1 MQYLYFKVRFFFMT
15 GTGTLKGIVKHYDW
29 GGTSFIPFLLNMSN
43 SEGKPYAEYWLG
55 AHDTD
60 SSVLNINNSEV
71 KLNQFIAANKEKILG
86 KTISKKFGR
95 LPYLLKVL
103 DVKDMLS
110 IQVHP
115 ARHEAE
121 VEFARENKE
130 GIPINAP
137 HRNYKDD
144 NHKPELMVALG
155 DFWALHGF
163 KPVEQL
169 RETLQKTTEL
179 NPLLVIFDATG
190 YDQLYK
196 TVMEM
201 PQESVNQ
208 LLQPLLD
215 RIIPLYQKGQLKKED
230 ENFWAARAAMTFTRQ
245 PATGN
250 QQPVEIDR
258 GIFSIYLFNLLHLKK
273 GEGIFQDAGVPHA
286 YLEGQNVEIMANSDN
301 VLRGGLTTKH
311 IDVKELMKHVK
322 FEETI
327 PRILHPEK
335 LNDKEKIYRTAAP
348 DFRLTRFQLSK
359 EDSATFESVT
369 GEILLVM
376 DGDVVVRSDEGELQL
391 SKGEAAFII
400 SHQHVSIKALSEAD
414 LYRASVPV
422 HSSE

>member
-1 MQYLYFKVRFFFMT
+1 MT
-15 GTGTLKGIVKHYDW
+15 GINALKGIVKHYDW
-29 GGTSFIPFLLNMSN
+29 GGTSFIPTLLNMSN
-43 SEGKPYAEYWLG
+43 AESKPFAEYWLG

-60 SSVLNINNSEV
+60 SSILVLKNTEI
-71 KLNQFIAANKEKILG
+71 KLNQFIAANTESILG
-86 KTISKKFGR
+86 KSISKRFGR

-115 ARHEAE
+115 SRHEAE
-121 VEFARENKE
+121 IEFARENKE
-130 GIPINAP
+130 HIPINAQ

-144 NHKPELMVALG
+144 NHKPELMVALN
-155 DFWALHGF
+155 DFWLLHGF
-163 KPVEQL
+163 KPVKKL
-169 RETLQKTTEL
+169 RETLEKTTEL
-179 NPLLVIFDATG
+179 KPLLEIFDATG

-201 PQESVNQ
+201 PQESVNR

-215 RIIPLYQKGQLKKED
+215 RIISLYQKGQLAKDLED
-230 ENFWAARAAMTFTRQ
+230 FWAARAALTF
-245 PATGN
+245 N
-250 QQPVEIDR
+250 SDNKIDR
-258 GIFSIYLFNLLHLKK
+258 GIFSIYFFNLLHLKK

-311 IDVKELMKHVK
+311 IDVNELMKHVK

-335 LNDKEKIYRTAAP
+335 NDKEKIYRTAAP
-348 DFRLTRFQLSK
+348 DFKLSRFKLNKS
-359 EDSATFESVT
+359 ESATFDSVT
-369 GEILLVM
+369 GEILLAM
-376 DGDVVVRSDEGELQL
+376 DGNVVIKSNEEELDL
-391 SKGEAAFII
+391 SKGGAAFII
-400 SHQHVSIKALSEAD
+400 SHQHISIKALTEAD